1 MVADLAKI
9 EDRIDKTATGA
20 MEISTAHV
28 GGIRYESASE
38 CMEAAKM
45 LATAGVMVPPHLR
58 QQPGTCL
65 AVIMQA
71 LEWGLPVM
79 AVANKS
85 YVVNNKGV
93 ERVAYESQ
101 LIHALVEKRAPLKG
115 RLRHQIIGEG
125 DERRCRVWGTFEG
138 ETEPHEYTSS
148 TLGEALKRIGKNDYG
163 KIKGSPLWESKPEL
177 QMFYDTTRD
186 WARMHCPDVL
196 LGAYAPEEFP
206 DATPVDVT
214 PPAVETMIGGLTAR
228 LKDQRKEHARPG
240 FNADHVHREAEAHRG
255 NRIIEHDAKQENES
269 GEEGKNSTESGDAA
283 GGSRGDVPER
293 NAVGAERA
301 SDDTGA
307 GGGAD
312 SADRAVE
319 VSAADSANK
328 AEADKSKSPS
338 PRKK

>member
-9 EDRIDKTATGA
+9 EDRIDKTATA
-20 MEISTAHV
+20 SMEIATAQV

-125 DERRCRVWGTFEG
+125 DERRCKVWGTFEG
-138 ETEPHEYTSS
+138 ETEPHTYTSA
-148 TLGEALKRIGKNDYG
+148 TLGESLKRIGKNDYG

-177 QMFYDTTRD
+177 QMFYDATRD

-206 DATPVDVT
+206 DAVPVDVT
-214 PPAVETMIGGLTAR
+214 PAVENTITGLAAR
-228 LKDQRKEHARPG
+228 LKDQRREHVRPG
-240 FNADHVHREAEAHRG
+240 FDADHVHRETEAHRG
-255 NRIIEHDAKQENES
+255 NRIIEHDAIAENEV
-269 GEEGKNSTESGDAA
+269 GEESKAEAGSDAA
-283 GGSRGDVPER
+283 GHGDDQVRERGSDGDSGP
-293 NAVGAERA
+293 
-301 SDDTGA
+301 DDANA
-307 GGGAD
+307 GGD
-312 SADRAVE
+312 ADRQDRPAQAG
-319 VSAADSANK
+319 AADQPGK
-328 AEADKSKSPS
+328 TEAGKPKG
-338 PRKK
+338 RAKK